1 MTQDPQDRSRRPAL
15 RGAGVPLLTLC
26 LLGGF
31 RAGRGEAGPVVERW
45 RRPGARTVVKMLA
58 LAPGHR
64 LHRDQV
70 TEACWPDVDL
80 NTARR
85 SLRVSLHTARH
96 TLEPEL
102 APRGVSAYLA
112 TDGDLLSLVPGAVDV
127 DVVAAERAAV
137 AALDSGIQD
146 ALVAAWT
153 TLSQELLPEDRYA
166 AWADTRRRELASLRR
181 RLALALA
188 DLPGSAHRTQQAVW
202 VLEREVAADELDEAL
217 HRRLMGAHLAAGD
230 HSRAAEQY
238 GRLRELLQQQLGT
251 APEPETQELYRRAV
265 HSAAPKDGSRTRRA
279 PSVPPAPPSPPAL
292 LRRAEAIPL
301 RGRTSTLA
309 AVLGGLPARTGQ
321 PDGAGAGRGAPL
333 TVVSG
338 ESGVGKTRLAAEAAR
353 VAAAEGIA
361 VLWGAAHEAEG
372 PLPYGAIADALSGWF
387 ADRPPAER
395 AAAATAHPELGTLLP
410 GFGTEPPP
418 GRTAEEE
425 RARLY
430 RAVGALLASL
440 AEHHPVLVVLDD
452 LHAADLGTLRLLH
465 HLVRTVGERPV
476 RFLATLR
483 EEDLDEGD
491 ERRTVLA
498 AATRQGLVHRVEL
511 MRLARADC
519 DLLAADVARTALA
532 GPPQQ
537 DSADSATTPSP
548 LMLESVYRLSRGN
561 PLFAAELVR
570 VARESADG
578 GTYEHP
584 HRQERVPESVR
595 EVVALRVARFA
606 PHVRKTL
613 GVLAAAGGEAALAE
627 AAEVALSGVHPP
639 IDGPAFTAAL
649 DALVAAGV
657 IDECRIVHRGRR
669 VEGLTFRHPVVGLA
683 VYERLTSAARRQLH
697 LAHAEVVRRHRPEAV
712 EALAHHL
719 DRADAPEATVWL
731 RRAAERAAH
740 LYADDSAARYYA
752 DLVARLDTAPDD
764 GAEAARARLAWAG
777 VLIRQARH
785 AQAEQVL
792 RAALQT
798 VRGLG
803 DQDTAVR
810 AAALLAEVLGR
821 AGRPYEGIDL
831 LDGPAAAPG
840 AGTGPVAVAAYHLSL
855 AQLWFLVGRYED
867 ALASAAQAVGAA
879 RSAADGQ
886 AAGLLGRALHVRS
899 ACLLLIG
906 RQSEARAAAEEA
918 LPIAEQALG
927 DLSLQALLL
936 STLRELA
943 EQSGRFDQAEE
954 YARKAL
960 ALALRTGDPAA
971 VAFSRSSLA
980 RVHLWLGR
988 LDEAHEGART
998 AIAEARPYGSSWCLA
1013 YCLISQG
1020 EVDLRTGQLDRA
1032 SRWLNEGAAAARQL
1046 SDHQAEH
1053 AARVLLAQLDL
1064 AEGEPQRALARLRE
1078 AGEAVGTGTPAPG
1091 PHGATAV
1098 GSGALILQA
1107 EALLA
1112 SGSPAEA
1119 AELARRALAR
1129 TRAGR
1134 DRPAQVEAR
1143 RVLAL
1148 ALHHSNEPHEAQR
1161 QLRGAL
1167 RLARAMGHRTA
1178 EERLMSAAASTA

>member
-1 MTQDPQDRSRRPAL
+1 MTKDPRDRSERPAL

-31 RAGRGEAGPVVERW
+31 RAGRGTYGPVVERW

-85 SLRVSLHTARH
+85 SLRVNLHTARH

-102 APRGVSAYLA
+102 APRGVSSYLV
-112 TDGDLLSLVPGAVDV
+112 TDGDLLSLVPGAVEV

-137 AALDSGIQD
+137 AALDSGSRD
-146 ALVAAWT
+146 ALAAAWT
-153 TLSQELLPEDRYA
+153 TLGQELLPEDRYA
-166 AWADTRRRELASLRR
+166 AWAETRRRELDSLRR

-188 DLPGSAHRTQQAVW
+188 DLPGSTHRAQQAVW

-217 HRRLMGAHLAAGD
+217 HRRLMRAHLALGD
-230 HSRAAEQY
+230 HSRAIKHYE
-238 GRLRELLQQQLGT
+238 RLREMLLHQLGT
-251 APEPETQELYRRAV
+251 APEPETQELLRKAL
-265 HSAAPKDGSRTRRA
+265 HSAAPKGVSLARA
-279 PSVPPAPPSPPAL
+279 AELRPPVPPAPPAA

-301 RGRTSTLA
+301 RGRASTLA
-309 AVLGGLPARTGQ
+309 AVLAGLPTATGD
-321 PDGAGAGRGAPL
+321 PDGGGGRGAPL

-353 VAAAEGIA
+353 VAAGDGTA

-372 PLPYGAIADALSGWF
+372 PLPYGAMADALSGWF
-387 ADRPPAER
+387 ADRPSAER
-395 AAAATAHPELGTLLP
+395 AAAAAAHPELGALLP
-410 GFGTEPPP
+410 AFGTEPPP

-440 AEHHPVLVVLDD
+440 AERHPVLVVLDD

-465 HLVRTVGERPV
+465 HLVRTVGDRPV

-532 GPPQQ
+532 GGPAQQ
-537 DSADSATTPSP
+537 GRADSGTASWP
-548 LMLESVYRLSRGN
+548 LMLDNVYRLSRGN

-570 VARESADG
+570 VSRESADG
-578 GTYEHP
+578 GTYEHAG
-584 HRQERVPESVR
+584 HQDRVPESVR
-595 EVVALRVARFA
+595 EVVALRITRFA

-639 IDGPAFTAAL
+639 VEGPAFTAAL

-657 IDECRIVHRGRR
+657 IDECRIVHLGRR

-719 DRADAPEATVWL
+719 ARADAPEATVWL

-764 GAEAARARLAWAG
+764 GAEAARTRLAWAG

-785 AQAEQVL
+785 AEAEQVL
-792 RAALQT
+792 RAALST

-803 DQDTAVR
+803 DQDSAVR
-810 AAALLAEVLGR
+810 AAALLAEVLAR

-831 LDGPAAAPG
+831 LDAPAAAPV
-840 AGTGPVAVAAYHLSL
+840 AGTGPDAVAAYHLSL
-855 AQLWFLVGRYED
+855 AQLRFLVGRYED
-867 ALASAAQAVGAA
+867 ALVSGGMAVGAA
-879 RSAADGQ
+879 RAASEGQ
-886 AAGLLGRALHVRS
+886 APGLLGRALQVRS
-899 ACLLLIG
+899 ACLLLTG
-906 RQSEARAAAEEA
+906 RQNEARAAAEEA

-927 DLSLQALLL
+927 DLSLQGLIL

-954 YARKAL
+954 YARKSL
-960 ALALRTGDPAA
+960 ALAVRTGDPTA

-980 RVHLWLGR
+980 RLHLWLGR
-988 LDEAHEGART
+988 LVEAREEART

-1020 EVDLRTGQLDRA
+1020 EVDLRTGELARA
-1032 SRWLNEGAAAARQL
+1032 SHWLNEGEAAARQL
-1046 SDHQAEH
+1046 GDHQAEH

-1064 AEGEPQRALARLRE
+1064 AEGEPQRALARLRG
-1078 AGEAVGTGTPAPG
+1078 AGEAA
-1091 PHGATAV
+1091 
-1098 GSGALILQA
+1098 GALILQA

-1119 AELARRALAR
+1119 AGLARRALAR

-1148 ALHHSNEPHEAQR
+1148 ALHHSHEPHQAQQ

-1178 EERLMSAAASTA
+1178 EERLLNAVAATA

>member
-1 MTQDPQDRSRRPAL
+1 MAQDSQGRSGRPAP
-15 RGAGVPLLTLC
+15 RGAGVPLLTLH

-31 RAGRGEAGPVVERW
+31 RAVRGEAEPVVERW
-45 RRPGARTVVKMLA
+45 RRLSARTVVKMLA

-70 TEACWPDVDL
+70 IEVCWPDVDPD
-80 NTARR
+80 TARR

-96 TLEPEL
+96 ILEPEL
-102 APRGVSAYLA
+102 APRASSSYLT
-112 TDGDLLSLVPGAVDV
+112 TDGDLLSLVPGAVEV

-137 AALDSGIQD
+137 AALDSGSQD
-146 ALVAAWT
+146 ALAAAWA

-166 AWADTRRRELASLRR
+166 AWADTRRRELSSLRR
-181 RLALALA
+181 RLALSLA
-188 DLPGSAHRTQQAVW
+188 GLPGTANRAQQVVW
-202 VLEREVAADELDEAL
+202 ILEREVAADELDESL
-217 HRRLMGAHLAAGD
+217 HRRLMDAHVATGD
-230 HSRAAEQY
+230 HSRAVEHY

-251 APEPETQELYRRAV
+251 DPEPQTQELYRRTV
-265 HSAAPKDGSRTRRA
+265 RHVVSQGRSRTR
-279 PSVPPAPPSPPAL
+279 PGPPAPPALPAPPAA
-292 LRRAEAIPL
+292 LRRAETIPL
-301 RGRTSTLA
+301 RGRDSTLA
-309 AVLGGLPARTGQ
+309 AVLAGLPARNGN
-321 PDGAGAGRGAPL
+321 PDSAGVRGAPL

-353 VAAAEGIA
+353 VGAADGIA

-372 PLPYGAIADALSGWF
+372 PLPYGAMADALSGWF
-387 ADRPPAER
+387 ADRPPAEQ
-395 AAAATAHPELGTLLP
+395 AAAATAHPELGALLP
-410 GFGTEPPP
+410 AFDTEPLP

-425 RARLY
+425 RARIY

-465 HLVRTVGERPV
+465 HLVRTVGERPI

-519 DLLAADVARTALA
+519 DLLAADVARTAPA
-532 GPPQQ
+532 GPPSPQ
-537 DSADSATTPSP
+537 DGSDSGTTPSP
-548 LMLESVYRLSRGN
+548 LMLETVYRLSRGN

-570 VARESADG
+570 VARESADS
-578 GTYEHP
+578 GTYGHP
-584 HRQERVPESVR
+584 HHHDRVPESVR
-595 EVVALRVARFA
+595 EVVALRIARFA
-606 PHVRKTL
+606 PHVRRTL
-613 GVLAAAGGEAALAE
+613 EVLAAAGGEAALDE

-639 IDGPAFTAAL
+639 IDGPVFSAAL

-657 IDECRIVHRGRR
+657 IDECRIVHLGRR

-683 VYERLTSAARRQLH
+683 VYERLTSAVRRQLH
-697 LAHAEVVRRHRPEAV
+697 LAHAQAVRRHRPEAV

-719 DRADAPEATVWL
+719 DRADAPEAAVWL

-764 GAEAARARLAWAG
+764 GADAARTRLEWAG

-792 RAALQT
+792 RTALAT
-798 VRGLG
+798 VRRLG

-810 AAALLAEVLGR
+810 AAALLAETLGR
-821 AGRPYEGIDL
+821 AGRPHEGIEL
-831 LDGPAAAPG
+831 LDGPAAPPV
-840 AGTGPVAVAAYHLSL
+840 AGSGPDAVAAYHLSL
-855 AQLWFLVGRYED
+855 AQLWFLVGRYDD
-867 ALASAAQAVGAA
+867 ALTNAARAVRAA
-879 RSAADGQ
+879 RSAAADRT
-886 AAGLLGRALHVRS
+886 AGLLGRALHVRS
-899 ACLLLIG
+899 ACLLLTG
-906 RQSEARAAAEEA
+906 RQSEARATAEEA

-954 YARKAL
+954 YAQKGL
-960 ALALRTGDPAA
+960 ALAVRTGDPAA
-971 VAFSRSSLA
+971 VAFSRASLA
-980 RVHLWLGR
+980 RVYLWLGR
-988 LDEAHEGART
+988 FGEAREEART
-998 AIAEARPYGSSWCLA
+998 AVAEARPYGSSWYLA
-1013 YCLISQG
+1013 YCLISRG
-1020 EVDLRTGQLDRA
+1020 EVELRTGELDRA
-1032 SRWLNEGAAAARQL
+1032 SRWLNEGAAEARQL
-1046 SDHQAEH
+1046 GDHQAEH

-1064 AEGEPQRALARLRE
+1064 AEGEPQRALTRLRE
-1078 AGEAVGTGTPAPG
+1078 AGEDTGTGALVPG
-1091 PHGATAV
+1091 PRDTTAV
-1098 GSGALILQA
+1098 GSGALVLEA

-1119 AELARRALAR
+1119 AELARRALVR

-1148 ALHHSNEPHEAQR
+1148 ALHHCGEPHEARR

-1178 EERLMSAAASTA
+1178 EERLLRAAASTA

>member
-15 RGAGVPLLTLC
+15 GGAGVPLLGLC

-31 RAGRGEAGPVVERW
+31 RAERGEAGPVAERW
-45 RRPGARTVVKMLA
+45 RRPSARTVVKMLA

-70 TEACWPDVDL
+70 TEACWPDADL
-80 NTARR
+80 DTARR

-102 APRGVSAYLA
+102 APRGVSSYLA
-112 TDGDLLSLVPGAVDV
+112 TDGDLLSLVPGAVEV

-137 AALDSGIQD
+137 AALDSGSQD
-146 ALVAAWT
+146 ALAAAWT
-153 TLSQELLPEDRYA
+153 MLSQELLPEDRYA
-166 AWADTRRRELASLRR
+166 VWADTRRRELASLRR
-181 RLALALA
+181 RLALVLA
-188 DLPGSAHRTQQAVW
+188 DLPGSAHGAQRAVW

-238 GRLRELLQQQLGT
+238 GRLRELLHQQLGT

-265 HSAAPKDGSRTRRA
+265 HGAAPKDGPRTRPA
-279 PSVPPAPPSPPAL
+279 PSAPPAPPAA

-301 RGRTSTLA
+301 RGRASTLA
-309 AVLGGLPARTGQ
+309 AVLAGLPATTGR
-321 PDGAGAGRGAPL
+321 PDGAGGRGAPL

-353 VAAAEGIA
+353 VAAADGIA

-395 AAAATAHPELGTLLP
+395 TAAATAHPELGALLP
-410 GFGTEPPP
+410 AFGTEPPP

-465 HLVRTVGERPV
+465 HLVRTVGARPV

-483 EEDLDEGD
+483 EEDLNEGD

-537 DSADSATTPSP
+537 DGADSGTVPSP
-548 LMLESVYRLSRGN
+548 LMLDSVYRLSRGN

-584 HRQERVPESVR
+584 HRQDRVPESVR

-657 IDECRIVHRGRR
+657 IDECRIVHLGRR

-764 GAEAARARLAWAG
+764 GAEAARTRLAWAG
-777 VLIRQARH
+777 VLVRQARH

-792 RAALQT
+792 RAALKT
-798 VRGLG
+798 VRRLG

-821 AGRPYEGIDL
+821 AGRPHEGIEL
-831 LDGPAAAPG
+831 LDD
-840 AGTGPVAVAAYHLSL
+840 PVAVPVATTGPDAVAAHHLSL
-855 AQLWFLVGRYED
+855 AQLWFLVGRYDD
-867 ALASAAQAVGAA
+867 ALASAAQAVLAA
-879 RSAADGQ
+879 RSAATDR

-960 ALALRTGDPAA
+960 VLALRTGDPAA
-971 VAFSRSSLA
+971 VAFSRASLA
-980 RVHLWLGR
+980 RVHLWRGR
-988 LDEAHEGART
+988 LDEAREEART

-1013 YCLISQG
+1013 YCLISRG
-1020 EVDLRTGQLDRA
+1020 EVELRTGELAGA
-1032 SRWLNEGAAAARQL
+1032 SRWLNEGAASARQL
-1046 SDHQAEH
+1046 GDHQAEH

-1078 AGEAVGTGTPAPG
+1078 AGEAVGTDAPAPG
-1091 PHGATAV
+1091 APGATAV

-1148 ALHHSNEPHEAQR
+1148 ALHHSHEPHEAQR

>member
-1 MTQDPQDRSRRPAL
+1 
-15 RGAGVPLLTLC
+15 
-26 LLGGF
+26 
-31 RAGRGEAGPVVERW
+31 
-45 RRPGARTVVKMLA
+45 MLA
-58 LAPGHR
+58 LAPGYR

-85 SLRVSLHTARH
+85 NLRVSLHTARH

-102 APRGVSAYLA
+102 APRGVSSYLA
-112 TDGDLLSLVPGAVDV
+112 TDGDLLSLVPAAVEV
-127 DVVAAERAAV
+127 DVVAAERAAI
-137 AALDSGIQD
+137 AALDSASQD
-146 ALVAAWT
+146 TLAAAWT

-166 AWADTRRRELASLRR
+166 AWADTRRRELVSLRR

-188 DLPGSAHRTQQAVW
+188 DLPGSGHRAQQAVW

-217 HRRLMGAHLAAGD
+217 HRRLMGAYLAAGD
-230 HSRAAEQY
+230 HSKAAECY
-238 GRLRELLQQQLGT
+238 GRLRELLQEQLGT
-251 APEPETQELYRRAV
+251 VPEPETQELYGRAV
-265 HSAAPKDGSRTRRA
+265 HSVAPRDGSRTRPA
-279 PSVPPAPPSPPAL
+279 PSAPPVPPAPLAPPAV
-292 LRRAEAIPL
+292 LRRAESIPL
-301 RGRTSTLA
+301 RGRASTLA
-309 AVLGGLPARTGQ
+309 AVLAGLPATTGHA
-321 PDGAGAGRGAPL
+321 DGDGGRGAPL

-338 ESGVGKTRLAAEAAR
+338 ESGVGKTRLATEAAR
-353 VAAAEGIA
+353 VAAADGIA

-395 AAAATAHPELGTLLP
+395 AAAATAHPELGALLP
-410 GFGTEPPP
+410 AFGTEPPP
-418 GRTAEEE
+418 GRTAEEQ

-430 RAVGALLASL
+430 RAVSGLLASL
-440 AEHHPVLVVLDD
+440 AEHYPVLVVLDD

-483 EEDLDEGD
+483 EEDLGEGD
-491 ERRTVLA
+491 ERRAVLT

-519 DLLAADVARTALA
+519 DLLAADVARTAPA
-532 GPPQQ
+532 GSPQH
-537 DSADSATTPSP
+537 DGADSGTAPSP
-548 LMLESVYRLSRGN
+548 RMLASVYRLSRGN

-570 VARESADG
+570 VARERADG

-584 HRQERVPESVR
+584 HRQDWVPESVR

-657 IDECRIVHRGRR
+657 IDECRIVHLGRR

-697 LAHAEVVRRHRPEAV
+697 LAHAEVLRRHRPEAV
-712 EALAHHL
+712 EGLAHHL

-752 DLVARLDTAPDD
+752 DLIARLDAAPDD

-785 AQAEQVL
+785 AEAEQVL
-792 RAALQT
+792 RAALKT
-798 VRGLG
+798 VRRLG

-831 LDGPAAAPG
+831 LHDPAAAPV
-840 AGTGPVAVAAYHLSL
+840 AGTGPIAVAAYHLSL

-867 ALASAAQAVGAA
+867 ALVSVGQAVGSAC
-879 RSAADGQ
+879 SAAD
-886 AAGLLGRALHVRS
+886 ASALGLLGRALHVRS
-899 ACLLLIG
+899 VCLLLIG
-906 RQSEARAAAEEA
+906 RQSEALAAAEEA

-943 EQSGRFDQAEE
+943 EQGGRFDKAEE
-954 YARKAL
+954 YAQKTL
-960 ALALRTGDPAA
+960 ALALRTGDPTA

-988 LDEAHEGART
+988 LDEAREEART

-1020 EVDLRTGQLDRA
+1020 EVELRAGELAQA

-1046 SDHQAEH
+1046 GDQQAEY
-1053 AARVLLAQLDL
+1053 AARLLLAELDL
-1064 AEGEPQRALARLRE
+1064 AEGEPQSALARLRE
-1078 AGEAVGTGTPAPG
+1078 AGGAVGTDTPAPG
-1091 PHGATAV
+1091 PHGTTAV

-1112 SGSPAEA
+1112 CGSPAEA
-1119 AELARRALAR
+1119 AELARRALAW

-1148 ALHHSNEPHEAQR
+1148 VLHRSGDLHEAQMH
-1161 QLRGAL
+1161 LRAAL

-1178 EERLMSAAASTA
+1178 EERLMSAAASTV